1 MQRQYNRSP
10 AYGGYCPKRHTDRYG
25 ARQPVNSLAEAKE
38 RLYGYFDIAPTQISR
53 IEEYRQVFI
62 AEITDLEG
70 NPVEL
75 VAIDRRTGR
84 IRSVR

>member
-1 MQRQYNRSP
+1 MKRFDKRYP

-25 ARQPVNSLAEAKE
+25 ARQPVNNLAEAKE
-38 RLYGYFDIAPTQISR
+38 RLYSFYGVAPDRISR
-53 IEEYRQVFI
+53 IEEYRHVFI
-62 AEITDLEG
+62 AEITDPEG
-70 NPVEL
+70 NPVEA